1 MIGGLPQLRRAAD
14 RTGASGMRSIRPFR
28 ATNRLFA
35 NSARSRLDV
44 MRESVAR
51 GAVLN
56 QHRPEKTSSH
66 GESRFMTDIIRSEA
80 VQSLLDRASGLDQ
93 GGGNSRLKAITR
105 DLLQAIMVII
115 ETHDI
120 SESEF
125 WRAVKF
131 LQDGAGEFGLIAPG
145 VGLEH
150 FLDLHMDAKDA
161 AAGRTRGTPRTIE
174 GPLYVEGAP
183 LVEGDVNLTS
193 DPDDT
198 DTLSMTG
205 FVRGPDGE
213 PVAGAILHVW
223 HANSQGFYSHFDP
236 TREQTP
242 FNNRR
247 RIKLGDDGG
256 YAFHSKM
263 PRGYSCPPGGACE
276 VLMHALGR
284 KGDRPAHVHFFVEA
298 PGYRTLTTQINFGD
312 DPLAETDF
320 AFGTR
325 EGLLPIPNRQGDRVH
340 VSFDFVLQKS
350 RTEEDEAFSNRP
362 RLRVA

>member
-1 MIGGLPQLRRAAD
+1 
-14 RTGASGMRSIRPFR
+14 
-28 ATNRLFA
+28 
-35 NSARSRLDV
+35 
-44 MRESVAR
+44 
-51 GAVLN
+51 
-56 QHRPEKTSSH
+56 
-66 GESRFMTDIIRSEA
+66 MTDIIRSEA

-93 GGGNSRLKAITR
+93 SGGNPRLKTITR
-105 DLLQAIMVII
+105 DLLQAIITIV
-115 ETHDI
+115 EKHDI

-125 WRAVKF
+125 WQAVKF
-131 LQDGAGEFGLIAPG
+131 LQDGSDEFGLIAPG

-161 AAGRTRGTPRTIE
+161 AAGRTGGTPRTIE

-223 HANSQGFYSHFDP
+223 HANSKGFYSHFDP

-247 RIKLGDDGG
+247 RIKLGDDGR

-276 VLMHALGR
+276 TLMNALGR

-340 VSFDFVLQKS
+340 VGFDFVLQKS
-350 RTEEDEAFSNRP
+350 RTEEDEAFSDRP

>member
-1 MIGGLPQLRRAAD
+1 MTI
-14 RTGASGMRSIRPFR
+14 
-28 ATNRLFA
+28 
-35 NSARSRLDV
+35 V
-44 MRESVAR
+44 
-51 GAVLN
+51 
-56 QHRPEKTSSH
+56 EK
-66 GESRFMTDIIRSEA
+66 
-80 VQSLLDRASGLDQ
+80 
-93 GGGNSRLKAITR
+93 
-105 DLLQAIMVII
+105 
-115 ETHDI
+115 HDI

-125 WRAVKF
+125 WQAVKF
-131 LQDGAGEFGLIAPG
+131 LQEGAGEFGLIAPG

-161 AAGRTRGTPRTIE
+161 AAGRMGGTPRTVE

-183 LVEGDVNLTS
+183 LVEGDVNLSS

-205 FVRGPDGE
+205 FVRGPEGE
-213 PVAGAILHVW
+213 PVKGAILHVW

-247 RIKLGDDGG
+247 RIKLSDDGR
-256 YAFHSKM
+256 YAFHSKA
-263 PRGYSCPPGGACE
+263 PHGYSCPPGGACDT
-276 VLMHALGR
+276 LMQALGR

-312 DPLAETDF
+312 DPLAATDF

-340 VSFDFVLQKS
+340 VGFDFVLQKA
-350 RTEEDEAFSNRP
+350 RGPTDETFSARP
-362 RLRVA
+362 RLRVE

>member
-1 MIGGLPQLRRAAD
+1 MASLKTMTDRSWENLLQSLIERMRNRVAPAVRGGPISCLNHETAQ
-14 RTGASGMRSIRPFR
+14 SN
-28 ATNRLFA
+28 ATE
-35 NSARSRLDV
+35 DI
-44 MRESVAR
+44 
-51 GAVLN
+51 
-56 QHRPEKTSSH
+56 
-66 GESRFMTDIIRSEA
+66 MTDIIRSEA

-93 GGGNSRLKAITR
+93 SGGNPRLKAITR

-115 ETHDI
+115 EKHDI

-125 WRAVKF
+125 WQAVKF

-161 AAGRTRGTPRTIE
+161 AAGRTGGTPRTIE

-183 LVEGDVNLTS
+183 LVEGNVNLSS

-247 RIKLGDDGG
+247 RIRLGHDGS

-276 VLMHALGR
+276 TLMHALGR

-362 RLRVA
+362 RLHVA